1 MLHYMTDDEVRLT
14 LSRLREKLR
23 PGAQLI
29 VRVTIPL
36 HERASVQRFVE
47 TTRLKILGIASFFRT
62 AQQVRALIT
71 DAGFTITCEEP
82 TAQGS
87 ENLVYCR
94 K

>member
-1 MLHYMTDDEVRLT
+1 MRLT

-23 PGAQLI
+23 PGAPLI
-29 VRVTIPL
+29 VRVTIPP
-36 HERASVQRFVE
+36 HERASVLRFIE

-62 AQQVRALIT
+62 AQQVRALIS

-82 TAQGS
+82 TAPGR
-87 ENLVYCR
+87 EEIWFIAEKIV